1 MVGMAS
7 DLMDAEADG
16 CCCVGSLRLRLAEE
30 DAAPPPLLPAGAVAP
45 FLFLASFSF
54 SFSFP
59 FDPPPPPLAEPKK
72 SSMLLC
78 LSISTNF
85 LF

>member
-1 MVGMAS
+1 
-7 DLMDAEADG
+7 MDAEADG
-16 CCCVGSLRLRLAEE
+16 CCCDGSFRLRLAE
-30 DAAPPPLLPAGAVAP
+30 DAAPPPLLPAGAAAAAP
-45 FLFLASFSF
+45 FLFLPSFSF

-78 LSISTNF
+78 FSISPIFSLLKCN
-85 LF
+85 